1 MSGSSSGRVLRRVA
15 LVLPFLLGALSGC
28 GDLDSDRY
36 PKELKYLPRTDPLV
50 VDPPKIEPW
59 NPDGPGQLNQAIARI
74 GVAKDKGG
82 LGTKAEGGGEALD
95 PKDLPAETRQEV
107 EKELQKVFNT
117 PHYPRVEVGDNA
129 ELGEFAENLQLSR
142 KTLYEGSKHFRRHCM
157 HCHGVPGDGRGPT
170 GPWLNPHPRDYR
182 QGVFKFISTDVKVKG
197 RKPRREDLLRTLRK
211 GIDGTSMPSFGLQS
225 DEELD
230 QLASYVIH
238 LSVRGEVEFGTLRG
252 LLENMDK
259 TTKKPDLSALDVESV
274 GEYVQVWLKKVL
286 TAWGKS
292 DKSNIPPAYNYND
305 DDRAGREA
313 SVRRG
318 YELFADAKKGVGC
331 IKCHADFGRQVP
343 YKYDEWGTLV
353 RPANL
358 TTGTYRGGRRPIDIY
373 WRIRGGIPPS
383 QMPEVPPDTVK
394 PLAPNTEPYWDL
406 VNFIQA
412 LPYPKMLPEDVRAR
426 IYPESSE
433 GHAPAHARAE

>member
-1 MSGSSSGRVLRRVA
+1 MMSGSSSGRVLRRLA
-15 LVLPFLLGALSGC
+15 PLLPFLLGALSGC
-28 GDLDSDRY
+28 GDLTDPSY
-36 PKELKYLPRTDPLV
+36 PSALTYPARSDPLV
-50 VDPPKIEPW
+50 VEAPKIEPW
-59 NPDGPGQLNQAIARI
+59 NPDSPGQLDQSIARI
-74 GVAKDKGG
+74 GLPKDKGG
-82 LGTKAEGGGEALD
+82 LGSKAEGGGEALD
-95 PKDLPAETRQEV
+95 PKQLPAETRREV
-107 EKELQKVFNT
+107 EKELLSHFNT
-117 PHYPRVEVGDNA
+117 PRFPRVEEFGDNA
-129 ELGEFAENLQLSR
+129 ELAEYAEKLQLDR
-142 KTLYEGSKHFRRHCM
+142 KTLYKGSQLFRRHCM

-211 GIDGTSMPSFGLQS
+211 GIDGTSMPSFGLQT
-225 DEELD
+225 DEELE
-230 QLASYVIH
+230 QIVSYVIH
-238 LSVRGEVEFGTLRG
+238 LSIRGEVEFGTLRG

-259 TTKKPDLSALDVESV
+259 TTKKVELKDLDVESV

-286 TAWGKS
+286 TAWGQS
-292 DKSNIPPAYNYND
+292 DKSNIPPAYNYGD
-305 DDRAGREA
+305 AELAA
-313 SVRRG
+313 SIKRG

-358 TTGTYRGGRRPIDIY
+358 TTGLYRGGRRPIDLY

-412 LPYPKMLPEDVRAR
+412 LPYPRMLPKDVRDR

-433 GHAPAHARAE
+433 GHEPAHARAD